1 MRGREKTTKTSP
13 TPTPPTANLHIA
25 VHSDAFLN
33 QVHEVRQHPA
43 QQKEDEVHEHKL
55 FRAAEVGQIQHDDG
69 PHLGGYASGGHVRV
83 MGVGVE
89 ASARPARPRMY
100 SFFKGRGGGGK
111 NWLVGQRKAGGAQ
124 R

>member
-69 PHLGGYASGGHVRV
+69 PHLGGVRKWGPCSSD
-83 MGVGVE
+83 GVGSRSKRLPGTAPNVQ
-89 ASARPARPRMY
+89 
-100 SFFKGRGGGGK
+100 FF
-111 NWLVGQRKAGGAQ
+111 
-124 R
+124 

>member
-1 MRGREKTTKTSP
+1 MRGREKTKKNISHP
-13 TPTPPTANLHIA
+13 HPPTADLHIA

-83 MGVGVE
+83 MGLGVE
-89 ASARPARPRMY
+89 ASACPARPRMY
-100 SFFKGRGGGGK
+100 SFFKGKEGGVKIG
-111 NWLVGQRKAGGAQ
+111 L
-124 R
+124 